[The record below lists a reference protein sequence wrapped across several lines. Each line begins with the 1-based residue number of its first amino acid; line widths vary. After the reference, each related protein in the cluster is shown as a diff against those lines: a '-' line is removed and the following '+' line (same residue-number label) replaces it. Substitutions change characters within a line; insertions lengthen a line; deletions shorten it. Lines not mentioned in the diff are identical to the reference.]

1 MFEGG
6 FVRDQEDELKI
17 IFDLMDRDG
26 KGYIDAQDMQEI
38 FKENLLELDQKYFES
53 LERVLDENQNENLDF
68 EDFKSVLQKSALR
81 NTPFE

>member
-1 MFEGG
+1 
-6 FVRDQEDELKI
+6 
-17 IFDLMDRDG
+17 MDRDG